1 MDDCI
6 FCKIIEGEIP
16 CMKIYEDEH
25 TLSFL
30 DIAKDVDG
38 HLLVIPKKHVTNLL
52 DADEN
57 TLHHLM
63 DTVKKVAHH
72 CVSDCGY
79 EGVNMLNA
87 NHQCAGQSVFHLHIH
102 LIPRKIGDAL
112 PSFPK
117 YSGAE
122 HSLEEMHT
130 RLTMLKK

>member
-1 MDDCI
+1 
-6 FCKIIEGEIP
+6 
-16 CMKIYEDEH
+16 MKIYEDEH

-57 TLHHLM
+57 TVHHLM
-63 DTVKKVAHH
+63 DTVKKVANH

-102 LIPRKIGDAL
+102 LIPRKTGDAL
-112 PSFPK
+112 PGFPK
-117 YSGAE
+117 YSGAQ

-130 RLTMLKK
+130 RLTMLKQ

>member
-1 MDDCI
+1 MEECI
-6 FCKIIEGEIP
+6 FCKIIKGEIP

-57 TLHHLM
+57 TVHHLM
-63 DTVKKVAHH
+63 DTVKKVAKH

-102 LIPRKIGDAL
+102 LIPRKTGDGL
-112 PSFPK
+112 PGFPK
-117 YSGAE
+117 YSGAQ

-130 RLTMLKK
+130 RLTMLKQ